1 MTYLAGQ
8 CLPYGQMTPYL
19 PVLTLLRQRCQI
31 TETDVPDMIRAKLS
45 RAVQEGAIGAE
56 EEVALLLQLL
66 DVAVGTGPLANY
78 SPTIRQAQIF
88 ALLRQMIVHSS
99 PPPLLLVVEDVHW
112 IDPTSEAWLA
122 SVVAGLAQRPMLLLV
137 TYRPGYQPPWLGQSY
152 VTQLALP
159 YLPAQESLRLVQAT
173 SQIAS
178 VQTTCNRRL

>member
-1 MTYLAGQ
+1 M
-8 CLPYGQMTPYL
+8 P
-19 PVLTLLRQRCQI
+19 LTRYAPRYPGRCR
-31 TETDVPDMIRAKLS
+31 RAH
-45 RAVQEGAIGAE
+45 IGAE

-66 DVAVGTGPLANY
+66 DVAVGTGPLAHY

-88 ALLRQMIVHSS
+88 ALLRQVIVHSS

-152 VTQLALP
+152 VDAVG
-159 YLPAQESLRLVQAT
+159 PAVPPVRRRVCAWCRPRRRPPRC
-173 SQIAS
+173 
-178 VQTTCNRRL
+178 QTTCNRRL